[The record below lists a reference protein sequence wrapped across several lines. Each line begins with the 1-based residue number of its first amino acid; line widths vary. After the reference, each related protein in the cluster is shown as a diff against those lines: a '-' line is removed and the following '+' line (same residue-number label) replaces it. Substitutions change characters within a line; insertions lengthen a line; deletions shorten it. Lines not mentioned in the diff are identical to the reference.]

1 VADRDVLR
9 LARISKAFGGLQALR
24 DVDLRL
30 GRGEV
35 LGLVG
40 ANGAGKSTLVKI
52 LAGLVHPDAGSIAV
66 DGATVSAFTPHA
78 SRAAGISVIH
88 QELSLIESQSVAEN
102 IFLGHPRPRRWGAID
117 WRALAAEAERA
128 CARIGI
134 ELDVRRPVGELSMW
148 QRWATVIVRELR
160 VRSRVLILDEP
171 TAAMDEAHVARVF
184 AAVRAA
190 RAAGTSCIFVSH
202 RLAEVVQLCD
212 RAQVLRDGETV
223 GEVANDEM
231 SRPRLMHLIVGD
243 HVAETAAASAAAPA
257 AAPAAAVADPVAED
271 AGACA
276 AWDAPLLAVDDL
288 RQRPASAPAS
298 FTVGVGQIV
307 GLAGLVGSGRSR
319 LLRILAGAEQPAG
332 CRIAVRGRA
341 LRPGSVGR
349 ARRAGIAFVGEDRLT
364 DGLVDTLSV
373 ATNVSLGRLGV
384 GGRRRVLVRSGSDA
398 AVARRWIDRLRIR
411 GARPYGSVLELS
423 GGNQQ
428 KLLFARALEC
438 RPRLLLLDEPTRGV
452 DVGSREQLYA
462 IMSDFART
470 GGAVIAAMSDLDEL
484 ADVVDSALVLRE
496 GTVVDQLAPGAVS
509 RTAILE
515 ACYGHR

>member
-1 VADRDVLR
+1 VSVVDGEVLR
-9 LARISKAFGGLQALR
+9 VAGMSKAFGGLQALR
-24 DVDLRL
+24 NVDLRL

-78 SRAAGISVIH
+78 SRTAGISVIH

-117 WRALAAEAERA
+117 WRALTAEAERA
-128 CARIGI
+128 CAQTGI
-134 ELDVRRPVGELSMW
+134 ELDVRRLVGELSMW

-171 TAAMDEAHVARVF
+171 TAAMDEAHVGRVF

-190 RAAGTSCIFVSH
+190 QAAGTSCIFVSH
-202 RLAEVVQLCD
+202 RLGEVVQLCD

-223 GEVANDEM
+223 GELPGGEM
-231 SRPRLMHLIVGD
+231 TRPRLMQLIVGD
-243 HVAETAAASAAAPA
+243 HMAETVAAPA
-257 AAPAAAVADPVAED
+257 AAPAAAVAADAAGRAAGDEPV
-271 AGACA
+271 
-276 AWDAPLLAVDDL
+276 LAVDDL
-288 RQRPASAPAS
+288 RQEPASAPAS
-298 FTVGVGQIV
+298 FTVDAGQIV

-319 LLRILAGAEQPAG
+319 LLRILAGAEHPAG
-332 CRIAVRGRA
+332 GRIRVRGRA

-349 ARRAGIAFVGEDRLT
+349 ARRAGIAFIGEDRLT
-364 DGLVDTLSV
+364 DGLVHTLSV
-373 ATNVSLGRLGV
+373 ATNISLGRPGHR
-384 GGRRRVLVRSGSDA
+384 GRRRVLVRSGSDA
-398 AVARRWIDRLRIR
+398 AVAGMWIDRLRIR
-411 GARPYGSVLELS
+411 GARPQGSVLELS

-462 IMSDFART
+462 IMSDFARA

-484 ADVVDSALVLRE
+484 AEVVDSALVLRE
-496 GTVVDQLAPGAVS
+496 GSVVDQLPPGAVS
-509 RTAILE
+509 RAAILE
-515 ACYGHR
+515 ASYGHR